1 MNTPHWEY
9 LVVGHVTQDRQ
20 PDGSLT
26 PGGTAAYAA
35 RTARALGL
43 RTAVLTS
50 ADDALDLSAVLP
62 EMEVYR
68 VPAEVSTIFENR
80 YTPDGRVQ
88 FLYARA
94 ALLTPDTIRGARWPA
109 RPTGILHLG
118 PVARE
123 CDPALADA
131 IPAAFLGL
139 TPQGWMR
146 RWDEAGRVSTGPWEE
161 AEEWLPRASAVVL
174 SEEDI
179 GGDEAL
185 AARWAARTR
194 ILAITRG
201 ARGCSVYADGRVWHL
216 PAFPAREVDPTGAGD
231 IFAAVFFAR
240 LWQGDDPVRAA
251 RRANCIA
258 AASVTRPGLSGTPTP
273 AEVARCLSDGAPPR
287 AGRRAISPSNAGR
300 GTPSPFPS
308 SPDIPS
314 EGA

>member
-1 MNTPHWEY
+1 MSLLLWDY
-9 LVVGHVTQDRQ
+9 LVVGHVTQDRL

-50 ADDALDLSAVLP
+50 TDDSLDLSAVLP
-62 EMEVYR
+62 DVTVYR
-68 VPAEVSTIFENR
+68 IPAPRNTVFENR
-80 YTPDGRVQ
+80 YTSDGRMQ
-88 FLYARA
+88 FLHARA
-94 ALLTPDTIRGARWPA
+94 APLTPDTLRGAGFILRHV
-109 RPTGILHLG
+109 GILHLG
-118 PVARE
+118 PVAQE
-123 CDPALADA
+123 CDPALADHIRA
-131 IPAAFLGL
+131 DFLGL

-146 RWDEAGRVSTGPWEE
+146 RWDGAGRVAPGPWEE
-161 AEEWLPRASAVVL
+161 AEEWLPRADAVVL

-194 ILAITRG
+194 VLAVTRG
-201 ARGCSVYADGRVWHL
+201 ARGCSVYAEGRVWHL

-240 LWQGDDPVRAA
+240 LWQRDNPTQAA

-258 AASVTRPGLSGTPTP
+258 AVSVTRPGLSGTPTP
-273 AEVARCLSDGAPPR
+273 EEVVRCIENHQDL
-287 AGRRAISPSNAGR
+287 
-300 GTPSPFPS
+300 
-308 SPDIPS
+308 
-314 EGA
+314 